1 MECYAPGEAVG
12 QTAYSSIVGLLA
24 ERIEYE
30 TPLQKSY
37 MHQGYSFN
45 YLVNEDGLCFMV
57 SGRAAVFSLVARLA
71 LTVKKNPPGRG
82 QGGLSD
88 AHLLCILG
96 AGGE

>member
-57 SGRAAVFSLVARLA
+57 SGGASRVFRWRVQGSQKKKTHTRQWPRRTFRRESA
-71 LTVKKNPPGRG
+71 LHSWRG
-82 QGGLSD
+82 W
-88 AHLLCILG
+88 
-96 AGGE
+96 

>member
-1 MECYAPGEAVG
+1 VECYAPGEAVG

-57 SGRAAVFSLVARLA
+57 SGAAPCFLLSRAFSDTAKKKRRQWQRQISRRGSA
-71 LTVKKNPPGRG
+71 LHSWRVW
-82 QGGLSD
+82 
-88 AHLLCILG
+88 
-96 AGGE
+96 